1 MGIQWYS
8 KSIAINEFPTM
19 SKNGLW
25 IENLAELTELLLDD
39 RLSGSNP
46 QKMRFC
52 PVWRRS
58 GNYHDAEV
66 VGTLNSLRAARRQ
79 ET

>member
-8 KSIAINEFPTM
+8 KSIVINEFPTM

-39 RLSGSNP
+39 RLLETAYSEVSVASENV
-46 QKMRFC
+46 RF
-52 PVWRRS
+52 
-58 GNYHDAEV
+58 
-66 VGTLNSLRAARRQ
+66 
-79 ET
+79 